1 MMFAPELLK
10 KRCFVY
16 YLFIHYLWRR
26 DSLCARSARDR
37 LVHSSWMLSAYP
49 AWVSDVRASGYG
61 HGILCFGQLGFVA
74 AEVYRC
80 IRRWGHQE
88 GVRSGLASGCLVVGA
103 IIAQIST
110 V

>member
-37 LVHSSWMLSAYP
+37 LVHSSWML
-49 AWVSDVRASGYG
+49 
-61 HGILCFGQLGFVA
+61 
-74 AEVYRC
+74 
-80 IRRWGHQE
+80 
-88 GVRSGLASGCLVVGA
+88 
-103 IIAQIST
+103 
-110 V
+110 